1 MKCYYLVPY
10 FIMVIILPQKRYNI
24 IMNYKTIAKE
34 TLEIEAQTLLLASQ
48 KIGDEF
54 NEAIK
59 TILECDGKLIITGVG
74 KSGLIGAKMA
84 ATFASTGTPS
94 FFLHPTE
101 ALHGDL
107 GMISSNDVVI
117 AISYSG
123 ESEELSSILPHIRRF
138 GTPLIGMTRSKE
150 STLGKYSDLIIDV
163 VVEKEACPLDI
174 APTSSTTLTLA
185 LGDALAVCLMKA
197 RNFQK
202 SDFAS
207 FHPGGAL
214 GKQLFVKVSNLMQT
228 KNLPI
233 VSKDTKVKEAIL
245 KISEGRLGT
254 VLVTDEDKKLIALV
268 SDGDI
273 RRALLQDDFS
283 LEENVLKY
291 ATMNPMSCEDENML
305 ASQALVLIEEKKIQ
319 LLVVTDKNKKIRG
332 VLHIHTLIEKG
343 IS

>member
-1 MKCYYLVPY
+1 
-10 FIMVIILPQKRYNI
+10 
-24 IMNYKTIAKE
+24 MNYKEIAQE
-34 TLEIEAQTLLLASQ
+34 TLNIEAQTLLDASKNIDDSFVLA
-48 KIGDEF
+48 IE
-54 NEAIK
+54 
-59 TILECDGKLIITGVG
+59 TILSCKGKLVVTGVG

-107 GMISSNDVVI
+107 GMIGKNDVI
-117 AISYSG
+117 LAISYSG
-123 ESEELSSILPHIRRF
+123 ESEELSSILPHIKRF
-138 GTPLIGMTRSKE
+138 ETPLIGMTKSRT
-150 STLGKYSDLIIDV
+150 STLGSYSDVVIDV
-163 VVEKEACPLDI
+163 VVKKEACPLDI

-185 LGDALAVCLMKA
+185 LGDALAVSLMKA

-214 GKQLFVKVSNLMQT
+214 GKKLFIKVKDLMKS

-233 VSKDTKVKEAIL
+233 ISKDTKVKDAIL

-254 VLVTDEDKKLIALV
+254 VLVTDEDEKLLALV

-273 RRALLQDDFS
+273 RRALMQEDFS
-283 LEENVLKY
+283 IDDDVLKY
-291 ATMNPMSCEDENML
+291 ATINPMSIDDENML
-305 ASQALVLIEEKKIQ
+305 ASEALILIEEKKIQ
-319 LLVVTDKNKKIRG
+319 LLVVTDKEKKIQG

>member
-1 MKCYYLVPY
+1 
-10 FIMVIILPQKRYNI
+10 
-24 IMNYKTIAKE
+24 MNYKTIAQE
-34 TLEIEAQTLLLASQ
+34 TLDIEADTLLKASQ

-54 NEAIK
+54 DKAVDI
-59 TILECDGKLIITGVG
+59 ILNCKGKLVVSGVG

-107 GMISSNDVVI
+107 GMIGKDDVVI

-123 ESEELSSILPHIRRF
+123 ESEELGSILPHIKRF
-138 GTPLIGMTRSKE
+138 GTPLIGMTKDAN
-150 STLGKYSDLIIDV
+150 STLGRYSDLVIKVEI
-163 VVEKEACPLDI
+163 EKEACPLNI

-185 LGDALAVCLMKA
+185 LGDALAVCLMRA
-197 RNFQK
+197 RDFKK

-214 GKQLFVKVSNLMQT
+214 GKQLFVKVKNLMQSE
-228 KNLPI
+228 NLPI
-233 VSKDTKVKEAIL
+233 ISQNAKMKDAIVA
-245 KISEGRLGT
+245 ISEGRLGT
-254 VLVTDEDKKLIALV
+254 VLITDENSKLTALL
-268 SDGDI
+268 SDGDV
-273 RRALLQDDFS
+273 RRALLSDDFS
-283 LEENVLKY
+283 LDDTVMKY
-291 ATMNPMSCEDENML
+291 ATLEPMSVDDEDML
-305 ASQALVLIEEKKIQ
+305 ASDALVLIEAKKIQ
-319 LLVVTDKNKKIRG
+319 LLVITDKEKNIRG

>member
-1 MKCYYLVPY
+1 
-10 FIMVIILPQKRYNI
+10 
-24 IMNYKTIAKE
+24 MNYKSIAQE
-34 TLEIEAQTLLLASQ
+34 TLNIEAQTLLAAA
-48 KIGDEF
+48 KNMNDVFDKAVE
-54 NEAIK
+54 
-59 TILECDGKLIITGVG
+59 TILACKGKLVITGVG

-107 GMISSNDVVI
+107 GMISKNDVVI

-123 ESEELSSILPHIRRF
+123 ESEELSSILPHIKRF
-138 GTPLIGMTRSKE
+138 GTPLIGMTRNQN
-150 STLGKYSDLIIDV
+150 STLGKYSDVVIDV

-197 RNFQK
+197 RDFKK

-207 FHPGGAL
+207 FHPGGTL
-214 GKQLFVKVSNLMQT
+214 GKQLYVKVSNLMQN

-233 VSKDTKVKEAIL
+233 VSKDTKVKDAIVR
-245 KISEGRLGT
+245 ISEGRLGT
-254 VLVTDEDKKLIALV
+254 VLVVNEDNKLVALV

-273 RRALLQDDFS
+273 RRALLRDDFS
-283 LEENVLKY
+283 LEANVLEY
-291 ATMNPMSCEDENML
+291 ATMNPMTCDDEDML
-305 ASQALVLIEEKKIQ
+305 ASEALVLIEEKKIQ
-319 LLVVTDKNKKIRG
+319 LLVITDKEKNIKG

>member
-1 MKCYYLVPY
+1 
-10 FIMVIILPQKRYNI
+10 
-24 IMNYKTIAKE
+24 MNYKSIAQE
-34 TLEIEAQTLLLASQ
+34 TLNIEAQTLLAAA
-48 KIGDEF
+48 KNMNDVFDKAVE
-54 NEAIK
+54 
-59 TILECDGKLIITGVG
+59 TILACKGKLVITGVG

-107 GMISSNDVVI
+107 GMISKNDVVI

-123 ESEELSSILPHIRRF
+123 ESEELSSILPHIKRF
-138 GTPLIGMTRSKE
+138 GTPLIGMTRNQN
-150 STLGKYSDLIIDV
+150 STLGKYSDVVIDV

-197 RNFQK
+197 RDFKK

-214 GKQLFVKVSNLMQT
+214 GKQLYVKVSNLMQS

-233 VSKDTKVKEAIL
+233 VSKDTKVKDAIVR
-245 KISEGRLGT
+245 ISEGRLGT
-254 VLVTDEDKKLIALV
+254 VLVVNEDNKLVALV

-273 RRALLQDDFS
+273 RRALLRDDFS
-283 LEENVLKY
+283 LEANVLEY
-291 ATMNPMSCEDENML
+291 ATMNPMTCDDEDML
-305 ASQALVLIEEKKIQ
+305 ASEALVLIEEKKIQ
-319 LLVVTDKNKKIRG
+319 LLVITDKEKNIKG

>member
-1 MKCYYLVPY
+1 
-10 FIMVIILPQKRYNI
+10 
-24 IMNYKTIAKE
+24 MNYKEIAQE
-34 TLEIEAQTLLLASQ
+34 TLNIEASALIHAS
-48 KIGDEF
+48 KNLNDTFDKAVEL
-54 NEAIK
+54 
-59 TILECDGKLIITGVG
+59 ILSCKGKLIVTGVG

-107 GMISSNDVVI
+107 GMIGKEDIVL

-123 ESEELSSILPHIRRF
+123 ESEELSSILPHIKRF
-138 GTPLIGMTRSKE
+138 ETPLIGMTKNAS
-150 STLGKYSDLIIDV
+150 STLGKYSDLVIDIL
-163 VVEKEACPLDI
+163 VEKEACPLDI

-185 LGDALAVCLMKA
+185 MGDALAVCLMRAKD
-197 RNFQK
+197 FKK

-214 GKQLFVKVSNLMQT
+214 GKKLFVKVSNLMRT
-228 KNLPI
+228 ENLPI
-233 VSKDTKVKEAIL
+233 VDKNTKVKDAIIQ
-245 KISEGRLGT
+245 ISQGRLGT
-254 VLVTDEDKKLIALV
+254 VLVTDENERLVALV

-273 RRALLQDDFS
+273 RRALLKNDFS
-283 LEENVLKY
+283 LEHNILEY
-291 ATMNPMSCEDENML
+291 ATLDPMTCEDENML
-305 ASQALVLIEEKKIQ
+305 ASDALVLIEEKKIQ
-319 LLVVTDKNKKIRG
+319 LLVITDKNKKIKG

>member
-1 MKCYYLVPY
+1 
-10 FIMVIILPQKRYNI
+10 
-24 IMNYKTIAKE
+24 MNYKEIAQN
-34 TLEIEAQTLLLASQ
+34 TLTIEAHTLLDAANNMNDVFEKAVEL
-48 KIGDEF
+48 
-54 NEAIK
+54 
-59 TILECDGKLIITGVG
+59 ILPCTGKLVVTGVG

-107 GMISSNDVVI
+107 GMISKNDVVL

-123 ESEELSSILPHIRRF
+123 ESEELSAILPHIKRF
-138 GTPLIGMTRSKE
+138 GTPIIGMTRNQN
-150 STLGKYSDLIIDV
+150 STLGLFSDLVIDV
-163 VVEKEACPLDI
+163 VVSKEACPLDI

-214 GKQLFVKVSNLMQT
+214 GRKLFVKVANLMQT
-228 KNLPI
+228 KNIPT
-233 VSKDTKVKEAIL
+233 VSKETKVKEAII

-254 VLVTDEDKKLIALV
+254 VLVTDANDTLIALM

-273 RRALLQDDFS
+273 RRALLREDFS
-283 LEENVLKY
+283 LEDAVLKY
-291 ATMNPMSCEDENML
+291 ATQNPATCEDENML
-305 ASQALVLIEEKKIQ
+305 ASDALVFIESKKIQ
-319 LLVVTDKNKKIRG
+319 LLVVTDKNKKIKG

>member
-1 MKCYYLVPY
+1 
-10 FIMVIILPQKRYNI
+10 
-24 IMNYKTIAKE
+24 MNYKQIAQE
-34 TLEIEAQTLLLASQ
+34 TLNIEADTLIQSAKNIQNEFDKAVEIILAC
-48 KIGDEF
+48 K
-54 NEAIK
+54 
-59 TILECDGKLIITGVG
+59 GKLVVTGVG
-74 KSGLIGAKMA
+74 KSGLIGAKLA

-107 GMISSNDVVI
+107 GMISEGDVVI

-123 ESEELSSILPHIRRF
+123 ESEELSSILPHIKRF
-138 GTPLIGMTRSKE
+138 NIPLIGMTRSKT
-150 STLGKYSDLIIDV
+150 STLGSFSDLVIDV
-163 VVEKEACPLDI
+163 VVQKEACPLDI

-197 RNFQK
+197 RNFKK

-214 GKQLFVKVSNLMQT
+214 GKQLFVKVSDLMHT

-233 VSKDTKVKEAIL
+233 INKDTKVKDAIVEMS
-245 KISEGRLGT
+245 KGRLGN
-254 VLVTDEDKKLIALV
+254 VLVVDDENSLIALV

-273 RRALLQDDFS
+273 RRALLSKDFS
-283 LEENVLKY
+283 LDDNVLKY
-291 ATMNPMSCEDENML
+291 ATKNPRTIDNENIL
-305 ASQALVLIEEKKIQ
+305 ASEALVIIEEMKIQ
-319 LLVVTDKNKKIRG
+319 LLVVTDENSKIKG

>member
-1 MKCYYLVPY
+1 
-10 FIMVIILPQKRYNI
+10 
-24 IMNYKTIAKE
+24 MNYKTIAQE
-34 TLEIEAQTLLLASQ
+34 TLNIEAQTLLNAATLIDDVFEKAV
-48 KIGDEF
+48 DV
-54 NEAIK
+54 
-59 TILECDGKLIITGVG
+59 ILKCKGKLIITGVG

-107 GMISSNDVVI
+107 GMIDKNDVVI
-117 AISYSG
+117 GISYSG
-123 ESEELSSILPHIRRF
+123 ESEELSSILPHIKRF
-138 GTPLIGMTRSKE
+138 GAPLIGMTRDPN
-150 STLGKYSDLIIDV
+150 STLGSHSDMIIEINV
-163 VVEKEACPLDI
+163 LQEACPIDT

-214 GKQLFVKVSNLMQT
+214 GKKLFVKVSNLMQT
-228 KNLPI
+228 QNLPVI
-233 VSKDTKVKEAIL
+233 QKNTKLKDAIL
-245 KISEGRLGT
+245 SISEGRLGT
-254 VLVTDEDKKLIALV
+254 ALIINEDEKLVALM
-268 SDGDI
+268 SDGDV
-273 RRALLQDDFS
+273 RRALLSKDFS
-283 LEENVLKY
+283 LEDEVFKY
-291 ATMNPMSCEDENML
+291 ATHNPMSIDDASML
-305 ASQALVLIEEKKIQ
+305 ASDALVLIEEKKIQ
-319 LLVVTDKNKKIRG
+319 LLVVTDKNKKIQG

>member
-1 MKCYYLVPY
+1 MS
-10 FIMVIILPQKRYNI
+10 R
-24 IMNYKTIAKE
+24 
-34 TLEIEAQTLLLASQ
+34 LEGSSSNWISS
-48 KIGDEF
+48 KI
-54 NEAIK
+54 
-59 TILECDGKLIITGVG
+59 TSVG

-107 GMISSNDVVI
+107 GMIGKADVVI

-123 ESEELSSILPHIRRF
+123 EREELSSILPHVKRF
-138 GTPLIGMTRSKE
+138 NTPLIGMTRDRN
-150 STLGKYSDLIIDV
+150 STLGKYSDLVIDV
-163 VVEKEACPLDI
+163 VVEKEACPLNI

-197 RNFQK
+197 RDFKK

-214 GKQLFVKVSNLMQT
+214 GKQLFIKVSDLMRSED
-228 KNLPI
+228 LPI
-233 VSKDTKVKEAIL
+233 INKETTVKEAIL

-254 VLVTDEDKKLIALV
+254 VLVADKSNKLLALV

-273 RRALLQDDFS
+273 RRALLSEDFS
-283 LEENVLKY
+283 LDDTVLQY
-291 ATMNPMSCEDENML
+291 ATLNPLVCEDENML
-305 ASQALVLIEEKKIQ
+305 ASEALVLIEEKKIQ
-319 LLVVTDKNKKIRG
+319 LLVVTDKNTNIQG

>member
-1 MKCYYLVPY
+1 
-10 FIMVIILPQKRYNI
+10 
-24 IMNYKTIAKE
+24 MNYKQIAQE
-34 TLEIEAQTLLLASQ
+34 TLNIEADTLIQSAKNIQNEFYKAVEIILAC
-48 KIGDEF
+48 K
-54 NEAIK
+54 
-59 TILECDGKLIITGVG
+59 GKLVVTGVG
-74 KSGLIGAKMA
+74 KSGLIGAKLA

-107 GMISSNDVVI
+107 GMISKGDVVI

-123 ESEELSSILPHIRRF
+123 ESEELSSILPHIKRF
-138 GTPLIGMTRSKE
+138 NIPLIGMTRSKT
-150 STLGKYSDLIIDV
+150 STLGSFSDLVIDV
-163 VVEKEACPLDI
+163 IVQKEACPLDI

-197 RNFQK
+197 RNFKK

-214 GKQLFVKVSNLMQT
+214 GKQLFVKVSDLMQI

-233 VSKDTKVKEAIL
+233 INKDSKVKDAIIE
-245 KISEGRLGT
+245 ISEGRLGN
-254 VLVTDEDKKLIALV
+254 VLVTDDENSLIALL

-273 RRALLQDDFS
+273 RRALLSKDFS
-283 LEENVLKY
+283 LDDNVLKY
-291 ATMNPMSCEDENML
+291 ATKNPRTIDNEKIL
-305 ASQALVLIEEKKIQ
+305 ASEALVIIEEMKIQ
-319 LLVVTDKNKKIRG
+319 LLVVTDENNKIKG

>member
-1 MKCYYLVPY
+1 
-10 FIMVIILPQKRYNI
+10 
-24 IMNYKTIAKE
+24 MNYKTIAQE
-34 TLEIEAQTLLLASQ
+34 TLNIEAETLLGASK
-48 KIGDEF
+48 KIGNEFDE
-54 NEAIK
+54 AVAM
-59 TILECDGKLIITGVG
+59 ILNCKGKLVISGVG

-107 GMISSNDVVI
+107 GMIGKEDVVL

-123 ESEELSSILPHIRRF
+123 ESEELSSILPHIKRF
-138 GTPLIGMTRSKE
+138 GIPLIGMTRDPN
-150 STLGKYSDLIIDV
+150 STLGNYSDLLIKVDV
-163 VVEKEACPLDI
+163 EREACPLNI

-214 GKQLFVKVSNLMQT
+214 GKQLFVKVKNLMQSE
-228 KNLPI
+228 NLPLI
-233 VSKDTKVKEAIL
+233 NEDAKVKDAIL
-245 KISEGRLGT
+245 TISEGRLGT
-254 VLVTDEDKKLIALV
+254 ALIVDKDERLVALM
-268 SDGDI
+268 SDGDV
-273 RRALLQDDFS
+273 RRALLSEGFS
-283 LEENVLKY
+283 LEDNVMKY
-291 ATMNPMSCEDENML
+291 ATKNPLSIDDEEML
-305 ASQALVLIEEKKIQ
+305 ASDALVLIEAKKIQ
-319 LLVVTDKNKKIRG
+319 LLVVTDKEKKIQG